1 MDEIIIT
8 PKGSLYCRRT
18 GEAEEA
24 SSRLDKLYRAF
35 AKSSEEGLFR
45 LAVEQEADLL
55 SESFHYWREF
65 AVCYLRELCHIPD
78 IPEGEEKTVNLPDGS
93 WRQQFLRSA
102 PLTKGSEYLTEQLLI
117 DTWQRLDGY
126 IRTRIEQC
134 GGRADFLKKN
144 APHWH
149 QVGRVCFH
157 LAENK
162 KDSYFP
168 FAFMAT
174 YAPELSGFSK
184 VRYLPLNQ
192 ALQEYSGTKNRR
204 ALIRLLS
211 PIQRASEK
219 SALIKSMVA
228 SEDIYHP
235 LAWTP
240 QEAYAFLKEVTVCE
254 ESGILVRL
262 PDWWKKKARPQVEVT
277 IGHKGTKQFSASSL
291 LSFDLNVVLGDE
303 KLSKGEWR
311 QLLDAD
317 EGLVFLKGQ
326 WVEVNRDQLKEAL
339 QHWKKIE
346 QAHEQGEVDFIEG
359 MRLLAGASADLSAE
373 DGAGRIK
380 KWSSVKAGGWLEE
393 ILSRLRAPEN
403 INKADPGKSLK
414 TQLRPYQK
422 IGVNWIWFLSRLGLG
437 ACLADDM
444 GLGKTIQ
451 VIALLLILKKQKARP
466 ALLILPASLLGN
478 WKSEIERF
486 APSLVTLFIHRS
498 QVAEEKLNLY
508 AKDPGAALSGVD
520 IVLTTY
526 TMLGRQ
532 PWLLKE
538 DWSLAILDE
547 AQAIKNSGARQTRNV
562 KKIKAAARIALT
574 GTPVENNLSDL
585 WSLFDFLC
593 PGLLGSADKFKRFI
607 KGLETREE
615 NRYAPLRG
623 LVSPYILRRLKTD
636 KKVISDLPDKIELN
650 AFCGLS
656 PRQAALYKKSV
667 DELSL
672 HIGNQDGM
680 KRRGI
685 ILAFITR
692 FKQICNHPSQFLNDG
707 FYKPEDSGK
716 FKRLS
721 EICQEI
727 ASRQEKV
734 LIFSQFREIT
744 QPVCSFLAKIFGR
757 PGLILHGGTP
767 VKQRKKIVDSFQ
779 DEEGPPFFVL
789 SLKAGGTGLNLTAAS
804 QVIHFDRWWNPAVE
818 NQATDRTFRIGQTKN
833 VVVHKFICQGTIED
847 KINVL
852 LDEKKDLAEQIL
864 KQGPEK
870 ILTEMDDKDLI
881 NLVSL
886 DINKARV

>member
-1 MDEIIIT
+1 MYEIIIT
-8 PKGSLYCRRT
+8 PKGGLYCRRT
-18 GEAEEA
+18 VEAEDA
-24 SSRLDKLYRAF
+24 HSRLNKIYRSF
-35 AKSSEEGLFR
+35 AKSPEEGLFR
-45 LAVEQEADLL
+45 LAVEKEPDLF

-78 IPEGEEKTVNLPDGS
+78 IPEVEEQIVNIPDGP
-93 WRQQFLRSA
+93 WLQQFLHSV
-102 PLTKGSEYLTEQLLI
+102 PPIKGSEYLTERLLI
-117 DTWQRLDGY
+117 DIWHRLDGY
-126 IRTRIEQC
+126 IRTRMEQS
-134 GGRADFLKKN
+134 GGRAAFLKKN

-162 KDSYFP
+162 KDPYYP

-184 VRYLPLNQ
+184 VRYLPLNK

-204 ALIRLLS
+204 DLIRLLS

-219 SALIKSMVA
+219 SALIKNMVV

-240 QEAYAFLKEVTVCE
+240 QEAYAFLKEVSVYE

-262 PDWWKKKARPQVEVT
+262 PDWWKKKTRPQVEVT
-277 IGHKGTKQFSASSL
+277 IGHKTAKQFSADAL
-291 LSFDLNVVLGDE
+291 LSFDVDVVLGDE
-303 KLSKGEWR
+303 KLSDEEWR
-311 QLLDAD
+311 QLMDAD
-317 EGLVFLKGQ
+317 DGLVFLKGQ
-326 WVEVNRDQLKEAL
+326 WVEVNRDRLRETL
-339 QHWKKIE
+339 QHWEKIE
-346 QAHEQGEVDFIEG
+346 KANQRGEIDFIEG
-359 MRLLAGASADLSAE
+359 MRLLAGASGDLSVE

-380 KWSSVKAGGWLEE
+380 KWSYIKAGGRLAE
-393 ILSRLRAPEN
+393 ILSRLRTPEA
-403 INKADPGKSLK
+403 IDKADPGKSLK

-422 IGVNWIWFLSRLGLG
+422 IGVNWIWFLSRMGLG

-466 ALLILPASLLGN
+466 SLLILPASLLGN

-486 APSLVTLFIHRS
+486 APSLTTLFIHRS
-498 QVAEEKLNLY
+498 QVDEKQLNIY
-508 AKDPGAALSGVD
+508 ANDPGSALTGVD

-526 TMLGRQ
+526 AMLERQ
-532 PWLLKE
+532 PWLLEE

-574 GTPVENNLSDL
+574 GTPVENSLSDL

-593 PGLLGSADKFKRFI
+593 PGLLGSADKFKKFI
-607 KGLETREE
+607 KRLESRQE
-615 NRYAPLRG
+615 NRYAPLRD

-672 HIGNQDGM
+672 NIGNEDGI

-721 EICQEI
+721 ELCQEI

-744 QPVCSFLAKIFGR
+744 QPVCSFLSKIFGR
-757 PGLILHGGTP
+757 PGIILHGGTP

-779 DEEGPPFFVL
+779 DEDGPPFFVL

-804 QVIHFDRWWNPAVE
+804 HVIHFDRWWNPAVE

-852 LDEKKDLAEQIL
+852 LEEKKDMADQIL
-864 KQGPEK
+864 KKGPEK
-870 ILTEMDDKDLI
+870 ILTEMDDQSLI

-886 DINKARV
+886 DINKASV